1 MGKTVIKDTFREIK
15 GSFGRFF
22 AIFAI
27 VAIGVSFFAGITASS
42 SDMRYSSD
50 SYYDEFFRMPVLRMM
65 ILRQFVKLM
74 A

>member
-27 VAIGVSFFAGITASS
+27 VAIGVSFFPGITASLFY
-42 SDMRYSSD
+42 MRYSSV
-50 SYYDEFFRMPVLRMM
+50 SY
-65 ILRQFVKLM
+65 
-74 A
+74 

>member
-27 VAIGVSFFAGITASS
+27 VAIGV
-42 SDMRYSSD
+42 
-50 SYYDEFFRMPVLRMM
+50 VLRMM

>member
-42 SDMRYSSD
+42 SERSLKSKRLYSS
-50 SYYDEFFRMPVLRMM
+50 
-65 ILRQFVKLM
+65 
-74 A
+74 